1 MENIYGKLMGL
12 LSEGKKARMVT
23 RVQMNGSGEGKADKQ
38 IFEAPQDALESK
50 DVVWKDGCLTEY
62 FYPEERLIILG
73 GGHVALALSDF
84 GARAGFAVTVV
95 DDRPSFANNV
105 RFASARQVICDDFI
119 RAIDQLKITPSD
131 YVVVLTRGHRF
142 DKECLRTVLGGNFP
156 AYIGMMGSKRR
167 SKGMGQLLVEEG
179 FDEEK
184 VAAIHMPI
192 GLSIGALLP
201 EEIAIS
207 ILAEIICEKRKKRGK
222 DHEAGDVDF
231 RVLEQLAK
239 EEGSHA
245 VVTVLSTK
253 GPTPRRCGARMIV
266 WPEGRIAGSI
276 GGGCAEAAVMREALK
291 YIGTGR
297 CAVRTVDMTKDVS
310 EDDVMV
316 CGGVME
322 VLIEG

>member
-23 RVQMNGSGEGKADKQ
+23 RVQMDGSGEGKADKQ
-38 IFEAPQDALESK
+38 IFEAPQDALESM

-119 RAIDQLKITPSD
+119 RAIDRLKITPSD

-184 VAAIHMPI
+184 VAETN
-192 GLSIGALLP
+192 SVQ
-201 EEIAIS
+201 IS
-207 ILAEIICEKRKKRGK
+207 A
-222 DHEAGDVDF
+222 F
-231 RVLEQLAK
+231 
-239 EEGSHA
+239 
-245 VVTVLSTK
+245 
-253 GPTPRRCGARMIV
+253 PRYK
-266 WPEGRIAGSI
+266 
-276 GGGCAEAAVMREALK
+276 L
-291 YIGTGR
+291 
-297 CAVRTVDMTKDVS
+297 
-310 EDDVMV
+310 
-316 CGGVME
+316 
-322 VLIEG
+322 